1 MNDEKR
7 TISGWHK
14 AEAAL
19 TAITIPLLFYSIY
32 YIFMVAT
39 DERMMGAVQRIFYF
53 HVGSAIASYVAFGI
67 VLVCSLAF
75 LGLRERRFD
84 IINEAAAEVAF
95 VFCTITLASGMIWGY
110 SAWNTLF
117 RWEEPRLV
125 SFLLLWLIALS
136 FLLMRHFGDA
146 RKLGAHCAVLGILGA
161 LTVPLVW
168 ISITF
173 VPQSAQLHPRVVDT
187 GGLKH
192 PTFYVGMF
200 VSMGALIAL
209 QLKLI
214 AMRARIGFLSER
226 VTDQMESY
234 DG

>member
-1 MNDEKR
+1 MNDEIKKR
-7 TISGWHK
+7 SGWRL
-14 AEAAL
+14 AESAL
-19 TAITIPLLFYSIY
+19 TTITIPLIFYSTY

-67 VLVCSLAF
+67 VLICSLAY
-75 LGLRERRFD
+75 LGLRDRKFD

-136 FLLMRHFGDA
+136 FLLMRHFGDV
-146 RKLGAHCAVLGILGA
+146 RKLGAHSAVLGILGA

-173 VPQSAQLHPRVVDT
+173 APQSAQLHPRVVDT

-192 PTFYVGMF
+192 PSFYIGMF
-200 VSMGALIAL
+200 LSMGALVAL
-209 QLKLI
+209 QLKLTI
-214 AMRARIGFLSER
+214 TRARIGFLAAR
-226 VTDQMESY
+226 VADLEES
-234 DG
+234 